1 MESPVR
7 IAWRLPLAL
16 GACAAAFLLAAA
28 CGDSDPPAAT
38 AAPGD
43 TTATGSS
50 PSPGGGANFDRTT
63 EPKAAAPASKY
74 TILHDDV
81 GSGYLTDIRN
91 TFVLD
96 ATAYAKTPAFDSA
109 SDGES
114 LLKQWGYVGG
124 YESAL
129 TPEGGDPSL
138 LNGAFAIR
146 IESHLFGSA
155 DGAKKA
161 YDYFVG
167 RIQKSGAGA
176 ISAGPVGNQ
185 SSAWK
190 GIADK
195 IRNSSIDRAI
205 HEIVFRRGNVVV
217 LVLTIGADPLM
228 KVDTVRSL
236 ALVVDQKALGTK
248 QAVEPTPTSNYTP
261 PAYTTPATPAKT
273 PTASA
278 TSSAAR

>member
-7 IAWRLPLAL
+7 SAWRLPLAFF
-16 GACAAAFLLAAA
+16 ACAAAFLLAAA
-28 CGDSDPPAAT
+28 CGDGDAPAAT
-38 AAPGD
+38 PPGD
-43 TTATGSS
+43 GSASGSS
-50 PSPGGGANFDRTT
+50 PTAAGNASFDRAT
-63 EPKAAAPASKY
+63 EPSVATPASKY

-81 GSGYLTDIRN
+81 GSGYLTDIKN

-96 ATAYAKTPAFDSA
+96 APAYAKTAAFNSA
-109 SDGES
+109 SEGEA
-114 LLKQWGYVGG
+114 LLKQWGYVNG

-138 LNGAFAIR
+138 LNGAVAIR
-146 IESHLFGSA
+146 IESHLFGSV

-167 RIQKSGAGA
+167 RLSKSGAGA
-176 ISAGPVGNQ
+176 ISAGPVVNQ
-185 SSAWK
+185 SSAFK
-190 GIADK
+190 GISDK
-195 IRNSSIDRAI
+195 IRNSTIDRAI
-205 HEIVFRRGNVVV
+205 HEIAFRRGNLVV

-228 KVDTVRSL
+228 KVDVVRSL

-248 QAVEPTPTSNYTP
+248 QALEPTPTSNYTP
-261 PAYTTPATPAKT
+261 PAYTTPATPART